1 MKFDFRS
8 DQYKR
13 SSYPS
18 NMDYIKRIR
27 AVSWFKR
34 KLKFIIKVRRLK
46 ADVHVSYFKG
56 LRANN
61 IYNKYYDKLENLEK
75 KESELRQREIAVLA
89 LENTLRKINN

>member
-8 DQYKR
+8 DQFMR
-13 SSYPS
+13 DCIW
-18 NMDYIKRIR
+18 DYRKRIR

-34 KLKFIIKVRRLK
+34 KLKFIIKVRHLK
-46 ADVHVSYFKG
+46 ARAHYSYFKSLEAG
-56 LRANN
+56 D